1 MGFINWSVAFAV
13 GVPEIDEQHKQ
24 LFDLIN
30 RLHDEVNSNKGK
42 ESIDSAIIEL
52 RDYVKFHF
60 TAEEKTMVTYGY
72 SEYAKHREFHRAF
85 YKKVEDYK
93 DRFDKGETDFL
104 PELVI
109 YLKDWLINHI
119 AQSDVKL
126 GTHLKAKGRSF

>member
-30 RLHDEVNSNKGK
+30 RLHDEVNNSNGK
-42 ESIDSAIIEL
+42 ESINSALIEL

-60 TAEEKTMVTYGY
+60 AAEEKTMVSFGY
-72 SEYAKHREFHRAF
+72 SEYSKHRELHRAF

-93 DRFDKGETDFL
+93 DRFDKGEKDFL
-104 PELVI
+104 PELVNF
-109 YLKDWLINHI
+109 LKDWLINHI
-119 AQSDVKL
+119 AQSDIKL
-126 GTHLKAKGRSF
+126 GTHLKAKGRSL